1 MINFIKKIVNAMNEA
16 RIAKFNAYKTRFK
29 GS

>member
-1 MINFIKKIVNAMNEA
+1 MISFIKKVIATLNEA
-16 RIAKFNAYKTRFK
+16 RIAKFNAYKNKFK

>member
-1 MINFIKKIVNAMNEA
+1 MINFIKKIVALMNEA
-16 RIAKFNAYKTRFK
+16 RIAKFNAYKNNFK